1 MVPIVGIMSFIR
13 HKIKTLASGEK
24 RKYYSLV
31 ENYWENGK
39 VKQRVLKYLGTF
51 PFQTKFEVEPT
62 VAIELA
68 RILSDKNTSVEYLKD
83 KLESFGIHL
92 PPCEIKDVDLIFSPG
107 QGKPVVHI
115 HCV

>member
-1 MVPIVGIMSFIR
+1 MVPTIGTMSFIR

-39 VKQRVLKYLGTF
+39 VKQRVLKYMGTF
-51 PFQTKFEVEPT
+51 PFQTKFDVEPN

-68 RILSDKNTSVEYLKD
+68 KILSNTNTSIEYLKE
-83 KLESFGIHL
+83 KLEDFGIHL

-107 QGKPVVHI
+107 QRKPVVHI